1 MPANFEFQADPQP
14 CYSSKSA
21 LICLWKKKK
30 LKGKGREDV
39 SVHLFF
45 FGSFRCKIKSIV
57 VSCESINLP
66 YIMWKFLQDALRVN
80 VIDLGFIFFRFYSTI
95 GLECALDSI
104 RILKPILNWLEFFPN
119 DWWLVKDM
127 QFKRTLQHF
136 DCLMRSRICS
146 SFRAPLNFFLLRIV
160 QTFWNVSLLKL
171 IVVTLTI
178 IYRFSHS

>member
-1 MPANFEFQADPQP
+1 MPANLEFQADSQP

-21 LICLWKKKK
+21 LCLWKNHK
-30 LKGKGREDV
+30 LGGRGARMSPSV
-39 SVHLFF
+39 SFSLFLF
-45 FGSFRCKIKSIV
+45 VAKIKSIA

-66 YIMWKFLQDALRVN
+66 YIMWKFLRDALRVN

-95 GLECALDSI
+95 GLEYALDSI

-171 IVVTLTI
+171 MVVTLTI
-178 IYRFSHS
+178 K